1 MTILAVIFL
10 FGEKWWKI
18 ENSLDKNTW
27 RFRAKLKMPHLCKIY
42 CTLSTW
48 PLSVLQIISY
58 NKTFL
63 KRFLKENIGLFYF
76 SRVEFFVSLFVC
88 FFFFSRY
95 IHSPF
100 FSFSE
105 MSNCKPLAKQKPIG
119 HLNWDARISPKYT
132 AKRLD
137 YILHFIILLHITRDI
152 WFLNKNWASVSL
164 FREHAGL
171 STNGMNLQAGFIC
184 NYLRHLY

>member
-1 MTILAVIFL
+1 MYTLYLTSQCVANHFIQQNIS
-10 FGEKWWKI
+10 EK
-18 ENSLDKNTW
+18 
-27 RFRAKLKMPHLCKIY
+27 
-42 CTLSTW
+42 
-48 PLSVLQIISY
+48 ISEG
-58 NKTFL
+58 KHWA
-63 KRFLKENIGLFYF
+63 F
-76 SRVEFFVSLFVC
+76 SFFQNGFFCVFVC
-88 FFFFSRY
+88 LFFLLLQV
-95 IHSPF
+95 HTQPF

-137 YILHFIILLHITRDI
+137 YILHFIILLNITRDI

-164 FREHAGL
+164 FREYAGL

-184 NYLRHLY
+184 NYLWHLY